1 MKTFKHALTLALAAG
16 LLSACGGG
24 GGSNSPDR
32 PGLRLDP
39 ETLRIE
45 FPNGNILAATGNAMI
60 QARMLALQT
69 DGIEDNQTPELN
81 VTADTSWSITGDDN
95 DPVVAAVADEVR
107 DAGSLG
113 DVIDI
118 LSTVRLTTAD
128 TTKSLALA
136 GSYSFSGETYN
147 LSSPFTVRPP
157 IPNGP
162 AFISGPGAIALDPLN
177 NVVPDD
183 VAYQL
188 LQPLKEIPT
197 PENQTDTVRFCSDSD
212 FLLFNG
218 DQPYTQGSAPATI
231 INPFFDNDDNQ
242 TVVVTVQVIDPDFDC
257 DEIGE
262 TQIGGTD
269 ENPIF
274 LSPDYTKTVQLIP
287 AVVQAGGVTVCG
299 IINPEV
305 DACGTDGTFND
316 ASYLSDC
323 RGLNSSSI
331 DVPAGE
337 NLQMVAR
344 LNYTNP
350 SNGNQPAF
358 TDYRCAASGR
368 LTWSASGDPIFA
380 NGLDQDNG
388 SGSLISR
395 SEFLDIADSN
405 PNSDVTG
412 SFDNNNGSPAIT
424 DSLTLNL
431 VDSTVSDI
439 EIVPIDPDPNAPN
452 TIFLNILQEDL
463 DYRAQC
469 TFGESSPVTATCAD
483 ACVSWSVED
492 EDLLTVNPE
501 TGSTTTVS
509 SADGSTVGSADLIA
523 TYTCAPGI
531 NDTQEVTTVDDPVV
545 ELHLLQVSNANEDP
559 EVRNVDAFSC
569 VGRTDL
575 VGTLADGETFINGSQ
590 QFYAHALFQSDADLL
605 SDEERANLDPSTLP
619 DVSGADAVVFS
630 SLPGYAN
637 GDGSCA
643 TALGLEL
650 PDVPGSGGD
659 GDGSLLSGIPILGGL
674 LDFYLG
680 DVIDILTI
688 PLDSLP
694 GLPGGGDGGFGAG
707 PAASFSGE
715 MKGRLQANGQLRL
728 STVCIQSFIDND
740 GSGGLTDG
748 DDLAQ
753 ESSSVLVLP
762 AADDNLL
769 NFSNELCEILEPALT
784 LGAGTPASG
793 FVPAGVVVPLVYGVS
808 LIADPVLNVLDDTVP
823 TEDILNAL
831 ITGSFSDLSIPGQP
845 EFTDAPFGLGF
856 LTGGLLGGTGATPGL
871 EPTLVD
877 TLDSCLVDPLTL
889 SVNSLLTG
897 LLTLDPGELA
907 NIADSGFSPADCADL
922 FGGLLPGDGIGLPDL
937 PGAPGIPLPLP
948 TP

>member
-45 FPNGNILAATGNAMI
+45 FPNGNILAGTGNAMI
-60 QARMLALQT
+60 PARMLALQT

-81 VTADTSWSITGDDN
+81 VTADTNWSISGSDN
-95 DPVVAAVADEVR
+95 DPVVAAIADEVR

-118 LSTVRLTTAD
+118 LSTVRLTTD
-128 TTKSLALA
+128 DSIKNLALN
-136 GSYSFSGETYN
+136 GSYSFSGQTYN
-147 LSSPFTVRPP
+147 LTEPFSVRPP

-162 AFISGPGAIALDPLN
+162 AFISGPSAIALDPVN

-197 PENQTDTVRFCSDSD
+197 PENQTGTVRFCSDSD
-212 FLLFNG
+212 FLTFNG
-218 DQPYTQGSAPATI
+218 TQPYTQGSAPATI
-231 INPFFDNDDNQ
+231 INPFFNNDNDQ
-242 TVVVTVQVIDPDFDC
+242 TVVVEVRVIDPEFDC
-257 DEIGE
+257 DEIGV
-262 TQIGGTD
+262 TQVGGTD
-269 ENPIF
+269 ENPIL

-287 AVVQAGGVTVCG
+287 AVVEEDGVTVCG
-299 IINPEV
+299 VINPEA
-305 DACGTDGTFND
+305 DACDSDGTFND
-316 ASYLSDC
+316 EDYLSDC
-323 RGLNSSSI
+323 RGLNSTSI

-350 SNGNQPAF
+350 GNDNQPAF

-368 LTWSASGDPIFA
+368 LTWSADGDPIFDS
-380 NGLDQDNG
+380 GLDANNG
-388 SGSLISR
+388 SASLISR
-395 SEFLDIADSN
+395 SEYLDIADSN
-405 PNSDVTG
+405 PSADVTG
-412 SFDNNNGSPAIT
+412 SFDNNNGSDAVT

-431 VDSTVSDI
+431 VDSTVSKI
-439 EIVPIDPDPNAPN
+439 EIIPINPDPNAPN

-469 TFGESSPVTATCAD
+469 TFGESSPVTATCTD
-483 ACVSWSVED
+483 ACVSWTVED
-492 EDLLTVNPE
+492 EDLLAVNPE

-531 NDTQEVTTVDDPVV
+531 SDAQEITTVDDPVV

-575 VGTLADGETFINGSQ
+575 VGTLADGDTFIKGQQ
-590 QFYAHALFQSDADLL
+590 QFYVHALFQSDADLL

-619 DVSGADAVVFS
+619 DVSGADSVVFS
-630 SLPGYAN
+630 ALPGYAN

-643 TALGLEL
+643 TALDLEL
-650 PDVPGSGGD
+650 PGGGD
-659 GDGSLLSGIPILGGL
+659 DDSSLLAGIPILGGI

-680 DVIDILTI
+680 DIIDILTI
-688 PLDSLP
+688 PLEALP
-694 GLPGGGDGGFGAG
+694 GLPGGGDGGLSAG

-715 MKGRLQANGQLRL
+715 MKGQLQSNGQLRL
-728 STVCIQSFIDND
+728 STVCVQSFIDND
-740 GSGGLTDG
+740 ASGGITDG
-748 DDLAQ
+748 DALAK
-753 ESSSVLVLP
+753 ESSTVLVLP

-793 FVPAGVVVPLVYGVS
+793 IVPAGIVVPLVYGVS
-808 LIADPVLNVLDDTVP
+808 LIADPVLNVLDETVP

-856 LTGGLLGGTGATPGL
+856 LTNGLLSGTGATPGL
-871 EPTLVD
+871 EPTLID
-877 TLDSCLVDPLTL
+877 TLDSCLIDPLTL
-889 SVNSLLTG
+889 TVNSLLTG
-897 LLTLDPGELA
+897 LLTLDAGALGD
-907 NIADSGFSPADCADL
+907 IADNGFSPADCAAIFDDV
-922 FGGLLPGDGIGLPDL
+922 LPGDGIGLPNL